1 MSETSLPPSIILA
14 PDPKSVFTQPEFGTK
29 YVFPLLSFELSDV
42 FDDLSGPLHFIDP
55 IEPYDGYI
63 GGFTK
68 QHHSYYCRENWISFK
83 VKGGLY
89 SFEGPEEYFAKAYWK
104 THDVPE
110 SVHISVRDGWKKAV
124 DDFYVERT
132 AKFIKW
138 RAALSNDM
146 GANLR
151 IHGVRLDNFG
161 GQPWDANWVHTVDF
175 PMVAQD
181 GVMDLD
187 GEPFANTFH
196 YPLTEDGRRFRY
208 IGFVEAFD
216 WRCAIHLF
224 FDPVEQRALQT
235 FDWT

>member
-1 MSETSLPPSIILA
+1 MAAAGIPVFAWKGETEEEANWCIEQTIL
-14 PDPKSVFTQPEFGTK
+14 K
-29 YVFPLLSFELSDV
+29 
-42 FDDLSGPLHFIDP
+42 
-55 IEPYDGYI
+55 
-63 GGFTK
+63 
-68 QHHSYYCRENWISFK
+68 
-83 VKGGLY
+83 
-89 SFEGPEEYFAKAYWK
+89 
-104 THDVPE
+104 
-110 SVHISVRDGWKKAV
+110 
-124 DDFYVERT
+124 
-132 AKFIKW
+132 
-138 RAALSNDM
+138 
-146 GANLR
+146 
-151 IHGVRLDNFG
+151 G